1 MLGDRPGERA
11 ETSLSQIKTQKC
23 LTKSSKWLQKRPL
36 ISYTTTTTT
45 IIIAECSS
53 AEEEEEETAEGK
65 SSKENC
71 LHRIAVIVAFTLELK
86 QMAVWRTQCLSFR
99 LSVRLCDGQISLVW
113 HIMKVDSSVTVRD
126 IKMTSQ
132 IEIT

>member
-1 MLGDRPGERA
+1 MLDDRPGERA

-36 ISYTTTTTT
+36 ISYTTTT

-53 AEEEEEETAEGK
+53 AEEEEETAAGK

-71 LHRIAVIVAFTLELK
+71 LHRIAVIVALTLELK

-99 LSVRLCDGQISLVW
+99 LCDGQISPVW

>member
-36 ISYTTTTTT
+36 ISYTTTT

-53 AEEEEEETAEGK
+53 AEEEEETAAGK

-71 LHRIAVIVAFTLELK
+71 LHRMAVIVALTLELK

-99 LSVRLCDGQISLVW
+99 LSVRLCDGQISPVW

>member
-36 ISYTTTTTT
+36 ISYTTTTTI

-53 AEEEEEETAEGK
+53 AEEEEETAAGK

-71 LHRIAVIVAFTLELK
+71 LHRIAVIVALTLELK
-86 QMAVWRTQCLSFR
+86 QMAVWRTQRLSFR
-99 LSVRLCDGQISLVW
+99 LSVRLCDGQISPVW

-126 IKMTSQ
+126 IKITSQ

>member
-36 ISYTTTTTT
+36 ISYTTTTT
-45 IIIAECSS
+45 IIAECSS
-53 AEEEEEETAEGK
+53 AEEEEEETAAGK

-71 LHRIAVIVAFTLELK
+71 LHRIAVIVALTLELK
-86 QMAVWRTQCLSFR
+86 QMAVWRTQRLSFR
-99 LSVRLCDGQISLVW
+99 LSVRLCDGQISPVW

>member
-36 ISYTTTTTT
+36 ISYTTTTT

-53 AEEEEEETAEGK
+53 AEEEEETAAGK

-99 LSVRLCDGQISLVW
+99 LSVRLCDGQISPVW

>member
-36 ISYTTTTTT
+36 ISYTTT

-53 AEEEEEETAEGK
+53 AEEEEETAAGK

-99 LSVRLCDGQISLVW
+99 LSVRLCDGQISPVW